1 MGYRRI
7 IKKKGKSRRVVFS
20 RNEGVRNLIS
30 IRRSFFAYL
39 DEMSLI
45 TVLLPYSYYNGES
58 TAFRLKGDNH
68 PINLV
73 IESKEKMQHF
83 VKYKCRLNESI
94 QIGQKYEVEDA
105 NKGATD
111 LQIGAVIRTASFDE
125 EFYYDGP
132 LGVDY
137 SSEKSI
143 FYLWAPTAQ
152 QVKLVLKSSDPANE
166 ERRIVEMERQEKG
179 VWKTIYLED
188 IEGWYYSYL
197 VLINLEWKEAIDPYA
212 VAVSV
217 NGETGVIVDLNKT
230 KRQKPVLPAL
240 EHAVDSVIYEA
251 HIRDLTIHPDS
262 GIRQKGKYL
271 GVTELNTKTK
281 KNELSGLS
289 YIKDLGITHIE
300 FLPVHDFEEVD
311 ELEVLKKYNWGYNP
325 SHYNVPEGSY
335 STNPPDPYV
344 RINELKEMI
353 HAVQEQGIRV
363 ILDVV
368 YNHVYKKEDSSFE
381 KIVPGYFF
389 RYDKYGMPSNGT
401 GVGNDIASE
410 RSMVRRFIVDSVR
423 FWIKEY
429 QIDGLRFDL
438 MGILD
443 CKTMNEVRSVCNS
456 FDKSIL
462 IIGEGW
468 DLATPL
474 NKDKKAIIANQH
486 LLPRIGQFNDQFRDK
501 LKGSTF
507 QLYDRGYALGNKLYK
522 DDIPEL
528 LAGSVGVYKENGMF
542 IEPGQSVNYVESH
555 DNHTLWDKIEICFS
569 NESEEWKQKKQRLA
583 TSLVLLSQGIPFI
596 HSGQEFF
603 RTKNGVENSYQS
615 PDEINQLDWD
625 RKDQFIGNVE
635 YIKGLISLRRNNRAF
650 RLPSVEAIQKHL
662 IINQQSND
670 VIQYILHDLKEMG
683 EWESIIV
690 FINVNDSPEE
700 GFCKEECWN
709 ILVEGDTVYRRDYPT
724 IHRDRIMV
732 KPVSITIIAK

>member
-1 MGYRRI
+1 
-7 IKKKGKSRRVVFS
+7 
-20 RNEGVRNLIS
+20 VRDLLS

-45 TVLLPYSYYNGES
+45 TVLLPYSYFHGES
-58 TAFRLKGDNH
+58 TAFLLKGEKHN
-68 PINLV
+68 INLV

-83 VKYKCRLNESI
+83 VKYKCRLNEKI
-94 QIGQKYEVEDA
+94 QIGQKYEVEDG
-105 NKGATD
+105 NKGITD
-111 LQIGAVIRTASFDE
+111 LQIGAVIRTPSFDE

-137 SSEKSI
+137 SSNQRT

-152 QVKLVLKSSDPANE
+152 QVKLVLQSPDLSNK
-166 ERRIVEMERQEKG
+166 ERTIVEMERQEKG
-179 VWKTIYLED
+179 VWKTIYED
-188 IEGWYYSYL
+188 EVEGYFYSYL

-230 KRQKPVLPAL
+230 RRQKPVLPAL
-240 EHAVDSVIYEA
+240 DHAVDSVIYEA

-262 GIRQKGKYL
+262 GIQQKGKYL
-271 GVTELNTKTK
+271 GVTELNTETNK
-281 KNELSGLS
+281 KKPSGLS
-289 YIKDLGITHIE
+289 YIKDLGVTHIE
-300 FLPVHDFEEVD
+300 FLPVHDFEEID

-335 STNPPDPYV
+335 STDPIDPYV

-353 HAVQEQGIRV
+353 YTVQEQGIRV

-410 RSMVRRFIVDSVR
+410 RSMVRRYIVDSVR
-423 FWIKEY
+423 FWIEEY

-443 CKTMNEVRSVCNS
+443 CQTMKEVRAICDNV
-456 FDKSIL
+456 DKSIL

-468 DLATPL
+468 DLATPI
-474 NKDKKAIIANQH
+474 NHDEKAIIANQQ

-507 QLYDRGYALGNKLYK
+507 DIYDRGYALGNKQYK
-522 DDIPEL
+522 DEIPEL
-528 LAGSVGVYKENGMF
+528 LAGSIGTYKDKGMF
-542 IEPGQSVNYVESH
+542 FEPGQSVNYVESH
-555 DNHTLWDKIEICFS
+555 DNHTLWDKIDICFS
-569 NESEEWKQKKQRLA
+569 NESAEEKIRRHRLA
-583 TSLVLLSQGIPFI
+583 TSLVLLSQGIPFL

-603 RTKNGVENSYQS
+603 RTKYGVENSYQS
-615 PDEINQLDWD
+615 PDEINQLDWN
-625 RKDQFIGNVE
+625 RKDQYLNNVE
-635 YIKGLISLRRNNRAF
+635 YIKGLILLRKRNKAF
-650 RLPSVEAIQKHL
+650 RLQSVEDIQRHVT
-662 IINQQSND
+662 INQQSND
-670 VIQYILHDLKEMG
+670 ITQYLLHDLQGFKD
-683 EWESIIV
+683 EWETILV
-690 FINVNDSPEE
+690 LINVNDSAEE
-700 GFCKEECWN
+700 AYCSEGDWN
-709 ILVEGDTVYRRDYPT
+709 IIVEDGVVYQDEYPSV
-724 IHRDRIMV
+724 HGDRIMMN
-732 KPVSITIIAK
+732 PISITILAK

>member
-1 MGYRRI
+1 
-7 IKKKGKSRRVVFS
+7 
-20 RNEGVRNLIS
+20 LLS

-45 TVLLPYSYYNGES
+45 TVLLPYSYFHGES
-58 TAFRLKGDNH
+58 TAFLLKGEKH

-83 VKYKCRLNESI
+83 VKYKCRLNEKI
-94 QIGQKYEVEDA
+94 QIGQKYEVEDG
-105 NKGATD
+105 NKGVTD
-111 LQIGAVIRTASFDE
+111 LQIGAVIRTPSFDE

-137 SSEKSI
+137 SSNQRT

-152 QVKLVLKSSDPANE
+152 QVKLVLQSPDLSNK
-166 ERRIVEMERQEKG
+166 ERTIVEMERQEKG
-179 VWKTIYLED
+179 VWKTIYQD
-188 IEGWYYSYL
+188 DVEGYFYSYL

-230 KRQKPVLPAL
+230 RRQKPVLPAL
-240 EHAVDSVIYEA
+240 DHAVDSVIYEA

-262 GIRQKGKYL
+262 GIQQKGKYL
-271 GVTELNTKTK
+271 GVTELNTETNK
-281 KNELSGLS
+281 KKLSGLS
-289 YIKDLGITHIE
+289 YIKDLGVTHIE
-300 FLPVHDFEEVD
+300 FLPVHDFEEID

-335 STNPPDPYV
+335 STDPIDPYV

-353 HAVQEQGIRV
+353 YTVQEQGIRV

-410 RSMVRRFIVDSVR
+410 RSMVRRYIVDSVR
-423 FWIKEY
+423 FWIEEY

-443 CKTMNEVRSVCNS
+443 CQTMNEVRAICDNV
-456 FDKSIL
+456 DKSIL

-468 DLATPL
+468 DLATPI
-474 NKDKKAIIANQH
+474 NHDEKAIIANQQ

-507 QLYDRGYALGNKLYK
+507 DIYDRGYALGNKQFK
-522 DDIPEL
+522 EEIPEL
-528 LAGSVGVYKENGMF
+528 LAGSIGTYKDKGMF
-542 IEPGQSVNYVESH
+542 FEPGQSVNYVESH
-555 DNHTLWDKIEICFS
+555 DNHTLWDKIDICFS
-569 NESEEWKQKKQRLA
+569 NGSEEEKIRRHRLA
-583 TSLVLLSQGIPFI
+583 TSLVLLSQGIPFL

-603 RTKNGVENSYQS
+603 RTKYGVENSYQS
-615 PDEINQLDWD
+615 PDEINQLDWN
-625 RKDQFIGNVE
+625 RKDQYLNNVE
-635 YIKGLISLRRNNRAF
+635 YIKGLILLRKRNKAF
-650 RLPSVEAIQKHL
+650 RLQSVEDIQRHVT
-662 IINQQSND
+662 INQQSND
-670 VIQYILHDLKEMG
+670 IIQYLLHDLQGFKD
-683 EWESIIV
+683 EWETILV
-690 FINVNDSPEE
+690 LINVNDSAEE
-700 GFCKEECWN
+700 AYCSEEDWN
-709 ILVEGDTVYRRDYPT
+709 IIVEDGVVYQDEYPSV
-724 IHRDRIMV
+724 HGERIMMN
-732 KPVSITIIAK
+732 PISITILAKQ

>member
-1 MGYRRI
+1 MD
-7 IKKKGKSRRVVFS
+7 
-20 RNEGVRNLIS
+20 LLS

-45 TVLLPYSYYNGES
+45 TVLLPYSYFQGES
-58 TAFRLKGDNH
+58 SGFKLKGDKH
-68 PINLV
+68 RINLV

-83 VKYKCRLNESI
+83 VKYKCRLNERI
-94 QIGQKYEVEDA
+94 QIGYKYEVEDG
-105 NKGATD
+105 NKGVTD
-111 LQIGAVIRTASFDE
+111 LQIGAVIRTPSFDE

-132 LGVDY
+132 LGVNY
-137 SSEKSI
+137 SPERST

-152 QVKLVLKSSDPANE
+152 QVKLVLQNPDPSLE
-166 ERRIVEMERQEKG
+166 ERLIVEMQRQEKG
-179 VWKTIYLED
+179 VWKTTYSED
-188 IEGWYYSYL
+188 MEGYHYSYL
-197 VLINLEWKEAIDPYA
+197 VLFNLEWKEAIDPYA

-230 KRQKPVLPAL
+230 KRQKPVLPVL

-251 HIRDLTIHPDS
+251 HIRDLTIHSDS
-262 GIRQKGKYL
+262 GIQQKGRYL
-271 GVTELNTKTK
+271 GLTELNTKTK

-289 YIKDLGITHIE
+289 YIKDLGVTHIE
-300 FLPVHDFEEVD
+300 FLPVHDFEEID

-335 STNPPDPYV
+335 STDPINPYV

-389 RYDKYGMPSNGT
+389 RYDRYGMPSNGT

-423 FWIKEY
+423 FWIEEY
-429 QIDGLRFDL
+429 QIDGMRFDL

-443 CKTMNEVRSVCNS
+443 CQTMNEIRALCDNV
-456 FDKSIL
+456 DKSIL

-474 NKDKKAIIANQH
+474 NQDKKAIIANQH

-507 QLYDRGYALGNKLYK
+507 QLYDRGYALGNKQYK

-528 LAGSVGVYKENGMF
+528 LAGSIGIYKENGMF
-542 IEPGQSVNYVESH
+542 LEPSQSVNYVESH
-555 DNHTLWDKIEICFS
+555 DNYTLWDKIEICFT
-569 NESEEWKQKKQRLA
+569 NESEELKENRHRLA
-583 TSLVLLSQGIPFI
+583 TSLVLLSQGIPFL

-603 RTKNGVENSYQS
+603 RTKYGVENSYQS

-625 RKDQFIGNVE
+625 RKDQFISNVQ
-635 YIKGLISLRRNNRAF
+635 YIKGLISLRRKNKAF
-650 RLPSVEAIQKHL
+650 RLQSGEEIQKY
-662 IINQQSND
+662 ITINQQSND
-670 VIQYILHDLKEMG
+670 VIQYILHDLKGLG
-683 EWESIIV
+683 EWKTIIV
-690 FINVNDSPEE
+690 FINVNDSAEE
-700 GFCKEECWN
+700 GFCSEDNWR
-709 ILVEGDTVYRRDYPT
+709 ILVEDDLVYQNEHPSIQGNRIT
-724 IHRDRIMV
+724 I

>member
-1 MGYRRI
+1 
-7 IKKKGKSRRVVFS
+7 
-20 RNEGVRNLIS
+20 VRDLIS

-45 TVLLPYSYYNGES
+45 TVLLPYSYFQGES
-58 TAFRLKGDNH
+58 TAFILKGDKH

-83 VKYKCRLNESI
+83 VKYKCRLNERI
-94 QIGQKYEVEDA
+94 QLGQKYEVEDG
-105 NKGATD
+105 NKGVTD
-111 LQIGAVIRTASFDE
+111 LQIGAVIRTPLFDE

-132 LGVDY
+132 LGVMY
-137 SSEKSI
+137 SSDKSI

-152 QVKLVLKSSDPANE
+152 QVKLVLQSPDPSIE

-179 VWKTIYLED
+179 VWKTTYSED
-188 IEGWYYSYL
+188 IEGYFYSYL

-217 NGETGVIVDLNKT
+217 NGETGVVVDLNKT
-230 KRQKPVLPAL
+230 KRHKPVLPAL
-240 EHAVDSVIYEA
+240 EHAVDSVIYEV
-251 HIRDLTIHPDS
+251 HIRDLTIHPES
-262 GIRQKGKYL
+262 GIQQKGKYL
-271 GVTELNTKTK
+271 GVTELNTKTQ
-281 KNELSGLS
+281 KNEPSGLS
-289 YIKDLGITHIE
+289 YIKDLGVTHIE
-300 FLPVHDFEEVD
+300 FLPVHDFEEID

-335 STNPPDPYV
+335 STDPIDPYV

-353 HAVQEQGIRV
+353 QAVQEQGIRV

-423 FWIKEY
+423 FWIEEY

-443 CKTMNEVRSVCNS
+443 CQTMKEVRAVCDH
-456 FDKSIL
+456 FDESIL

-474 NKDKKAIIANQH
+474 NHEEKAIIANQQ

-507 QLYDRGYALGNKLYK
+507 QLFDRGYALGNKQYK

-528 LAGSVGVYKENGMF
+528 LAGSIGVYKEKGIF
-542 IEPGQSVNYVESH
+542 LEPGQSVNYVESH
-555 DNHTLWDKIEICFS
+555 DNNTLWDKIEICFS
-569 NESEEWKQKKQRLA
+569 NESEERKKSKHRLA
-583 TSLVLLSQGIPFI
+583 TALVLLSQGIPFL

-603 RTKNGVENSYQS
+603 RTKYGVENSYQS
-615 PDEINQLDWD
+615 PDEINQLDWN
-625 RKDQFIGNVE
+625 RKDLFISNVQ
-635 YIKGLISLRRNNRAF
+635 YIKGLISLRRRNKAF
-650 RLPSVEAIQKHL
+650 RLQSVEEIKKHL
-662 IINQQSND
+662 TINQQSND
-670 VIQYILHDLKEMG
+670 VIQYILHDLKDFG
-683 EWESIIV
+683 EWDTVIV
-690 FINVNDSPEE
+690 FINVNDSEEE
-700 GFCKEECWN
+700 GYCMEDNWS
-709 ILVEGDTVYRRDYPT
+709 ILVEDETVYHNDYPSIKGNRLT
-724 IHRDRIMV
+724 I
-732 KPVSITIIAK
+732 KPVSITIVAK